1 VLREGPICL
10 ADQEV
15 VATICPGERDA
26 QSAKAGSETIPL
38 MPTHRAHAGVPVL
51 VPGQRAPA
59 NPIQASSSAIASSGD
74 ARFLEATGDT
84 GRAADGIF
92 MPKIFSDPEA
102 IAEDIIGDVGTRTR
116 LPRAGKESLVRS
128 RIG

>member
-1 VLREGPICL
+1 
-10 ADQEV
+10 
-15 VATICPGERDA
+15 
-26 QSAKAGSETIPL
+26 
-38 MPTHRAHAGVPVL
+38 MPTHRAHAGVAVL

-59 NPIQASSSAIASSGD
+59 NPIQASSSAIASSGE

-102 IAEDIIGDVGTRTR
+102 IRRISPAMSGPERVY
-116 LPRAGKESLVRS
+116 RALVSAALVRS